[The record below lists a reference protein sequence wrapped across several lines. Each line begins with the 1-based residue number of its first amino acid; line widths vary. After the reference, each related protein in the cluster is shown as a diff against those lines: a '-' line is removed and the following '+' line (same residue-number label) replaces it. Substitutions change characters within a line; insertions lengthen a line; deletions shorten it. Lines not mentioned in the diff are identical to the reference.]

1 MDFSSIIPSNLLRE
15 GAMLNG
21 CFCPDRR
28 EMRERERLV
37 MRYLQLAHRLQLVA
51 QPPSLSRV
59 IAGAE

>member
-1 MDFSSIIPSNLLRE
+1 
-15 GAMLNG
+15 
-21 CFCPDRR
+21 
-28 EMRERERLV
+28 MRERERLV